1 LNKFKYPFI
10 IKGRTGAGGSEI
22 AIIKNAIDFE
32 YFKTKISNYILQEYL
47 EGDEYTCGIFR
58 KKNGEVKTIAFR
70 RQLSSNNGG
79 YTLYGEVVQNSV
91 IDRLLLNIS
100 EKINLNGSINVQ
112 LRLSNSNI
120 PYVFEINPRFSSTVL
135 FRHLIGYEDLI
146 WAIKEYFN
154 IETNIDIKIKFGV
167 KFYKGY
173 NEYIEKITEN
183 GTINFSEYINPIT
196 NQFGGMNDLCFSVAG
211 YLFLETAVNNP
222 LAIKTLL

>member
-1 LNKFKYPFI
+1 M
-10 IKGRTGAGGSEI
+10 
-22 AIIKNAIDFE
+22 
-32 YFKTKISNYILQEYL
+32 QEYL

-120 PYVFEINPRFSSTVL
+120 PYVFEFNPRFSSTVL

-173 NEYIEKITEN
+173 NEYIEN
-183 GTINFSEYINPIT
+183 
-196 NQFGGMNDLCFSVAG
+196 
-211 YLFLETAVNNP
+211 
-222 LAIKTLL
+222 